1 MSHNQAS
8 LPLTVPSM
16 QLPSD
21 TQNLEDTV
29 NNRIW
34 DFIPRTNTLFGFEP
48 FRANVTTEAGASA
61 LKSAA
66 EAHCEDFVE
75 RVSQNGNEHVLRVFR
90 ESRAYNSVHPMEV
103 VGSIEDSAA
112 SEPKKSFSRVSMIS
126 EVPQHL
132 TKWAKITSYTTKWVF
147 DGETC
152 EGGEP
157 VVMEYKDPNLPS
169 ELLSVPE
176 RG

>member
-8 LPLTVPSM
+8 LPLTIPSM

-21 TQNLEDTV
+21 TQNLEDMV

-34 DFIPRTNTLFGFEP
+34 DFIPSTNTVFGFEP
-48 FRANVTTEAGASA
+48 ARANVTTEAGASA

-66 EAHCEDFVE
+66 EAHCEGFVE
-75 RVSQNGNEHVLRVFR
+75 RVSQNGDEHVLRVFR

-103 VGSIEDSAA
+103 AGSIEDSAA

-132 TKWAKITSYTTKWVF
+132 TEWAKITSYTTNWVF
-147 DGETC
+147 DGQKC
-152 EGGEP
+152 EGGES
-157 VVMEYKDPNLPS
+157 VVTEYKDPDFPS
-169 ELLSVPE
+169 ELLLVPR

>member
-8 LPLTVPSM
+8 LPLINPSM

-21 TQNLEDTV
+21 TENLEDMV
-29 NNRIW
+29 NNKIW
-34 DFIPRTNTLFGFEP
+34 DFIPKTNTVFGFEP
-48 FRANVTTEAGASA
+48 VRANVTTEAGASA
-61 LKSAA
+61 LWKAA
-66 EAHCEDFVE
+66 DAHCEGFMNKLRE
-75 RVSQNGNEHVLRVFR
+75 NGDDHVLRIF
-90 ESRAYNSVHPMEV
+90 EKSQSHTSLHPMEV
-103 VGSIEDSAA
+103 VETIENSAM

-157 VVMEYKDPNLPS
+157 IVMEYKDPNLPS